1 MSTPSGQKRRI
12 RKEPD
17 VTSGS
22 SSSTSA
28 IVVEDSDDTE
38 ADTEVRA
45 CPSTSAQVLLPFF
58 VTFTLHF
65 LNADVRLKV
74 LNHECFYNIFFL
86 SEHS

>member
-1 MSTPSGQKRRI
+1 MSAPSGQKRRI

-45 CPSTSAQVLLPFF
+45 CPSTSAQGIAEMMDIDDSGSDSEDDNLEMSEDLVSNLC
-58 VTFTLHF
+58 
-65 LNADVRLKV
+65 DI
-74 LNHECFYNIFFL
+74 NHE
-86 SEHS
+86 